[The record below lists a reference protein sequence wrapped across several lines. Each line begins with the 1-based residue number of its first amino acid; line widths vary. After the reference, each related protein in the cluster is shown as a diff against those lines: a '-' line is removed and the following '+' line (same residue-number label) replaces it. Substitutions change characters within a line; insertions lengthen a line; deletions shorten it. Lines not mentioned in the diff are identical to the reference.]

1 MTEKKRV
8 PDCISDKV
16 ATFCQHVRQKTL
28 ADKSEHCQE
37 CQPNKQN
44 KLKPTAIKLAT
55 PKRQKSKLG
64 KVVAQ
69 RRLLGLHQQEIVI
82 KVEVHHRENCCVKGK
97 VLNIRLA
104 DKKVKL
110 TNGHDDDD
118 GVEEEEEDGEERQS
132 GGGVAAEEL
141 APVPSVAGKER
152 VVAGENV
159 HLPDVLR
166 NVVDL
171 IDGHLLEEVADGD
184 VAGVVVDGHQADH
197 LHVDGRLVAHFPLLK
212 LVIEEVLSDGQL
224 ANFMALEDEESLSLV
239 SADVEVLKVHRAVL
253 VVQRV
258 ALGQYEGK
266 LKLICLLVL
275 FKALR
280 QNSGSVLWATFN
292 DLSEGLQYAAVA
304 DWKQWIGI
312 GEVVEGSHFR
322 AKTVADG
329 DVHVLALLWLVVG
342 SHGEIVARHEDAALR
357 NEKV

>member
-1 MTEKKRV
+1 MI
-8 PDCISDKV
+8 C
-16 ATFCQHVRQKTL
+16 L
-28 ADKSEHCQE
+28 
-37 CQPNKQN
+37 
-44 KLKPTAIKLAT
+44 
-55 PKRQKSKLG
+55 SKD
-64 KVVAQ
+64 
-69 RRLLGLHQQEIVI
+69 E
-82 KVEVHHRENCCVKGK
+82 
-97 VLNIRLA
+97 LA

-110 TNGHDDDD
+110 TDGHDDDD

-152 VVAGENV
+152 VVAGEDV

-258 ALGQYEGK
+258 ALGQRSGRIRAVYCGPHSMISVK
-266 LKLICLLVL
+266 GFSMLQLQIG
-275 FKALR
+275 
-280 QNSGSVLWATFN
+280 NSG
-292 DLSEGLQYAAVA
+292 
-304 DWKQWIGI
+304 
-312 GEVVEGSHFR
+312 
-322 AKTVADG
+322 
-329 DVHVLALLWLVVG
+329 
-342 SHGEIVARHEDAALR
+342 
-357 NEKV
+357 